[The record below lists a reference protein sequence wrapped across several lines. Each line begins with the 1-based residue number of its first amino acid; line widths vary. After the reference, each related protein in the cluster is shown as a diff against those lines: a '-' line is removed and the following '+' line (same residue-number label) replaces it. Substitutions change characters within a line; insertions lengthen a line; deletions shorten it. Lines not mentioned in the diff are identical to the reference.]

1 MNRTKKL
8 TQGAMLLAIV
18 GALMV
23 IDRQLSFVFE
33 NFIFMAAPVV
43 VIIYAVMYSIRDGA
57 VLCFGLLVIGVL
69 FGSTA
74 AYLYMPL
81 AAIVGLGFAYGVKK
95 DMNRRSLLII
105 AVALYVIGE
114 VAITFAFMP
123 LLGIDVA
130 TQISET
136 SVLFEGDGVKE
147 ALSLIS
153 NNIESFMVMLFVA
166 SILLMGALEGFFT
179 YFVSIVLLKRLKIK
193 DIGISNAL
201 DLRIS
206 PALSYVLFLLAAFM
220 YLLPQLSFLQEK
232 SEVLYYVLMCASL
245 IATFI
250 LLYYGYI
257 FATVYLRLL
266 MGKKS
271 IFILLLL
278 IFVLFPTSLLV
289 LVLLGFLYGA
299 GPLRTVVENK
309 IEELKNE
316 KKQ

>member
-206 PALSYVLFLLAAFM
+206 PALCSILA
-220 YLLPQLSFLQEK
+220 K
-232 SEVLYYVLMCASL
+232 SSM
-245 IATFI
+245 I
-250 LLYYGYI
+250 LLENIMNRAPGI
-257 FATVYLRLL
+257 PFPLTSAITRHKWSSSVK
-266 MGKKS
+266 KKS
-271 IFILLLL
+271 
-278 IFVLFPTSLLV
+278 
-289 LVLLGFLYGA
+289 
-299 GPLRTVVENK
+299 
-309 IEELKNE
+309 
-316 KKQ
+316 